1 MLKIFEK
8 ILIQQIKKGD
18 EQAFA
23 QFYNTYQGRIYRFVY
38 FKVSDEEKA
47 QDLTN
52 EVFMKAFN
60 YLKDDEAHEIEN
72 FQAFIFKTARNLVI
86 DFYRTR
92 KQNISLDAISEIAS
106 KKEDV
111 SQKIDDKLDIEKVA
125 KAIKQ
130 LPNDYREIIILR
142 FVDGLSFEEISHS
155 VGKSLG
161 SCRML
166 AHRGIKKIKEI
177 IDKEIID
184 K

>member
-1 MLKIFEK
+1 MFKIFEK
-8 ILIQQIKKGD
+8 ILIHQIKKGD

-38 FKVSDEEKA
+38 FKVSNEEKA

-92 KQNISLDAISEIAS
+92 KQDVSLDAISEIVS
-106 KKEDV
+106 KEDV
-111 SQKIDDKLDIEKVA
+111 SKRVDDKLDIEKVA

-130 LPNDYREIIILR
+130 LPSDYREIIILR

-177 IDKEIID
+177 IDK
-184 K
+184 